1 MAARFSMLASGSSG
15 NCAFLKADG
24 FGLLIDV
31 GLGPRLIGARLAA
44 VGASW
49 NEVHAVLLTHTH
61 TDHWKDLTFRELRQ
75 RRIPLYCSLRHH
87 AALARYG
94 GYFDQLLAAELVRPV
109 EAGIPL
115 ALGPSITAR
124 PIEVP
129 HDSDPTFA
137 YRLDG
142 PPGLFAPQWSL
153 GYASDLGV
161 ARPDLIEAFADVSA
175 LAIEF
180 NHCEQMERMSGR
192 PAYLVRR
199 VLGEHGHLS
208 NTQAAAAVQ
217 AIVQASAPNS
227 LKHVVQLHL
236 SRDCNK
242 PTLAAQTGLAALAE
256 IGCSAQVTTA
266 TQERV
271 TRPLDLDGPARPRPA
286 TVAAAQTV
294 PVMPF

>member
-1 MAARFSMLASGSSG
+1 MPARFSMLASGSSG
-15 NCAFLKADG
+15 NCAFLKTDG

-31 GLGPRLIGARLAA
+31 GLPPRLIAARLAA

-49 NEVHAVLLTHTH
+49 NDVQAVVLTHTH
-61 TDHWKDLTFRELRQ
+61 TDHWKDVTFAEM
-75 RRIPLYCSLRHH
+75 RRRRVPLYCAPGHH
-87 AALARYG
+87 TALTRYG
-94 GYFDQLLAAELVRPV
+94 GYFDQMLAANLVRPV
-109 EAGIPL
+109 EAGV
-115 ALGPSITAR
+115 ALELSPGVTCR

-161 ARPDLIEAFADVSA
+161 ARPDLIEAFVDVSA

-180 NHCEQMERMSGR
+180 NHCERMEQMSGR
-192 PAYLVRR
+192 PAFLVRR

-208 NTQAAAAVQ
+208 NAQAAAAVQ
-217 AIVQASAPNS
+217 SIVRASAPGS
-227 LKHVVQLHL
+227 LKHLVQLHL

-242 PTLAAQTGLAALAE
+242 PTLAAQVGLAALAE
-256 IGCSAQVTTA
+256 TGSSAQVTTA

-271 TRPLDLDGPARPRPA
+271 TRPLDLEGTPLPRPTA
-286 TVAAAQTV
+286 PALQIV